1 MTALAV
7 QQPTDWQA
15 PIPPEMAAFDWKRP
29 EYTPI
34 IVERMRRLQKLRE
47 RPELIGHLKRIYRDQ
62 PWLLISDWGVTYD
75 PRNVDR
81 DLPAAIPFV
90 MFPKQVAWAKWLV
103 ERWKARE
110 PGLTDKSRDLGM
122 SWMAVSMAVALCVTR
137 DGFTAGFGSRKQEYV
152 DLSGSPK
159 TLFWKARKFIE
170 CLPPEFRAGH
180 DAAIHGPFMRLLFPE
195 TGSAITGEAG
205 DNIGRGDRAS
215 IYFVDEAA
223 YLERPQL
230 IEASLSATTN
240 CRIDISSAN
249 GMANPFAQKRHSW
262 DERQIFTL
270 HWRDDPRKDDA
281 WYAKQCEILD
291 PVTVAQEID
300 INYAASVEGVV
311 IPSAWVQS
319 SIDAHIALGLDNS
332 GERRGALDIAD
343 EGVDKNAFA
352 SAKGIVLDYVE
363 EWSGVGGDIFQSVV
377 KAFGLADDLGLTS
390 FLYDADGMGAGVR
403 GDARVI
409 NEQRKED
416 AQRANRPPRPIDV
429 SPFWGSGAV
438 TNPESKIAPGAD
450 RTNADYYKNLKAQ
463 SWGALKARFK
473 ETYRARNEPG
483 YQYDPSMII
492 SLCRLSIPSNVL
504 NKLVAELSQPTWGPD
519 NVGKMVV
526 NKKPDG
532 TKSPNLADAVM
543 MLMGTARRRMAISP
557 EAMRRAIR

>member
-7 QQPTDWQA
+7 QPEQTEWKVPVA
-15 PIPPEMAAFDWKRP
+15 PALEGFDWHHP
-29 EYTPI
+29 LYTPI
-34 IVERMRRLQKLRE
+34 IKHRMQMLQRIRE
-47 RPELIGHLKRIYRDQ
+47 RPELVGHMKRVYRDR
-62 PWLLISDWGVTYD
+62 PWLLINDWGVTYD

-81 DLPAAIPFV
+81 GLPAAIPFI
-90 MFPKQVAWAKWLV
+90 MFPKQVEWARWLI

-122 SWMAVSMAVALCVTR
+122 SWMAVSMAVALAVTH

-170 CLPPEFRAGH
+170 CLPPEFRGGH
-180 DAAIHGPFMRLLFPE
+180 VPGVHGPFMRLLFPE

-249 GMANPFAQKRHSW
+249 GMANPFAVKRHSW
-262 DERQIFTL
+262 AARQIFTL

-311 IPSAWVQS
+311 IPSAWVQAA
-319 SIDAHIALGLDNS
+319 IDSHVKLGLDVS
-332 GERRGALDIAD
+332 GERRAALDVAD

-352 SAKGIVLDYVE
+352 SAKGILLDRLE
-363 EWSGVGGDIFQSVV
+363 EWSGQNSDIFATVV
-377 KAFGLADDLGLTS
+377 RAFALCDKLELREFT
-390 FLYDADGMGAGVR
+390 YDADGMGAGVK
-403 GDARVI
+403 GDVRVT
-409 NEQRKED
+409 NERRKEHG
-416 AQRANRPPRPIDV
+416 ASTGTVPRLIGAV
-429 SPFWGSGAV
+429 PFHGSGAV
-438 TNPESKIAPGAD
+438 LKPDSKIAPGAD
-450 RTNADYYKNLKAQ
+450 RTNADYYRNYKAQ
-463 SWGALKARFK
+463 SWGFLQRRFR
-473 ETYRARNEPG
+473 ETFRAVTEPD
-483 YQYDPSMII
+483 YKYDPSLII
-492 SLCRLSIPSNVL
+492 SLDSRLPL
-504 NKLVAELSQPTWGPD
+504 LTKLTGELSQPTWGPD
-519 NVGKMVV
+519 TLGKMVV

-532 TKSPNLADAVM
+532 SKSPNLADVVM
-543 MLMGTARRRMAISP
+543 MLFGAVRRRMIINPDAVG
-557 EAMRRAIR
+557 RA